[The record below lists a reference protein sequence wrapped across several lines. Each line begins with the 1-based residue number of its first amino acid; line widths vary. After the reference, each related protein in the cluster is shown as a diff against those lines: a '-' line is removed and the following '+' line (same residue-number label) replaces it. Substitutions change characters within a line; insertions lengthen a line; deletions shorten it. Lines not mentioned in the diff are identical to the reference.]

1 MSKDG
6 LEYNIE
12 ELVQHVAI
20 KFDEGSSFENALSAT
35 IIKGRGNKKS
45 NEIFINRPF
54 LFYVR
59 DIANDVI
66 LTAGKIVEI
75 PEEEKAI
82 PVSFTVV

>member
-6 LEYNIE
+6 EGYHIE

-20 KFDEGSSFENALSAT
+20 KVDEGFSSENALTAT
-35 IIKGRGNKKS
+35 RILGRVNAKS

-59 DIANDVI
+59 DVVNDVV

-75 PEEEKAI
+75 PDEEIAVK
-82 PVSFTVV
+82 FTV